1 MYAKKHESFEA
12 EKMCNAHVNVTT
24 AYIVRPTSLNFDY
37 VWHLATN
44 SWQTWLN
51 DLIFTWNSLT
61 SYHSQFYSPKLFW
74 KQRQR
79 RPMRPSISSGCMLP
93 SDTGISIDKQSN
105 RSHSVLYMDKQSN
118 HSPPC
123 YIYELTIHTL
133 STVEYLWTNSQVVL
147 HRTISMTRQ

>member
-1 MYAKKHESFEA
+1 MLLGTLWRY
-12 EKMCNAHVNVTT
+12 NASVNSTT
-24 AYIVRPTSLNFDY
+24 ASVSINFHFDY
-37 VWHLATN
+37 VWHLAMN
-44 SWQTWLN
+44 SWQTRLN
-51 DLIFTWNSLT
+51 DLIFTWNRLQWWNNLK